1 MTVLDRLRKEIEEVE
16 AELKA
21 TDNEINKLLEEN
33 KSYEDAIPDTS
44 RL

>member
-33 KSYEDAIPDTS
+33 KSYEDTIPDTG